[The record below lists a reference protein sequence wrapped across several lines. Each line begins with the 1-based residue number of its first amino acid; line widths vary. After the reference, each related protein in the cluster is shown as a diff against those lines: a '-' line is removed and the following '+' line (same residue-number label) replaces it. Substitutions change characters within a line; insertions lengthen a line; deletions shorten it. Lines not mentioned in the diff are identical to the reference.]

1 MYSSVTSTKELISI
15 DLSASKITTIK
26 AREQAR
32 YAHTPGVEIK
42 ADNCNFLL
50 KILPFNPIL
59 KANFKGKPKY

>member
-32 YAHTPGVEIK
+32 YAHTPGVDFK
-42 ADNCNFLL
+42 AGNYNFLL
-50 KILPFNPIL
+50 ILPPTPIL
-59 KANFKGKPKY
+59 KV